1 MQEILT
7 PGAEARGAVGH
18 DAFALGGADL
28 AAQVRLAGFAEFAV
42 AAFGRAVEGKIE
54 KKDLIGFSV

>member
-1 MQEILT
+1 MQEVLA

-42 AAFGRAVEGKIE
+42 AAFGRAVGE
-54 KKDLIGFSV
+54 KLRKRI